1 MKKFIL
7 LSRTLTQAARHAC
20 HALQYPVTLPHV
32 LKTHYAKFLPFF
44 EFWPLQEEQ
53 MNNANSEDIDLFRS
67 PYFTVQYIRKQ
78 FRINGILWMTLSD
91 PIKWGTVHQETTEIS
106 DALWAT
112 VCCQGFFPDI
122 ILGHLLALLVSH
134 SNFPFLILKSQTQWE
149 GAFWECP
156 QDVRYG
162 SDECFVYLSKEI
174 FPPIEISMHVFL
186 TGLSLTFLFI
196 TVKKNAWSAINITML
211 AYARKAKSMLRFA
224 LRCFEK
230 LF

>member
-162 SDECFVYLSKEI
+162 SDGFISYISIYNSEKKCMKCNKYYNACICQESKKYVTICSEVFWEI
-174 FPPIEISMHVFL
+174 IL
-186 TGLSLTFLFI
+186 TPSG
-196 TVKKNAWSAINITML
+196 V
-211 AYARKAKSMLRFA
+211 
-224 LRCFEK
+224 
-230 LF
+230 